1 MGKGK
6 ILLAEDEPKLAF
18 SLAMSLK
25 NSGFEVEWAADG
37 KVAQEL
43 MSKESFQMLI
53 LDIQLPYLNGV
64 ELCAM
69 FRKTNKQ
76 TPVLML
82 TALGELHDKML
93 AFDAGADD
101 YLVKPFHFEELFARI
116 QVFMKRTAIETS
128 PDTSIVV
135 ADLHINRNEKKAHRA
150 GKHIDL
156 TAREFALL
164 ELLALA
170 NGRIVSKV
178 EIAEKIWDVTFD
190 TGTNTIEVYISF
202 LRNKIDKPFDKKLI
216 HTKSGFGYFLKDVF

>member
-37 KVAQEL
+37 KIAQEL
-43 MSKESFQMLI
+43 ISKENFQMLI

-116 QVFMKRTAIETS
+116 QVFMKRTAIETT
-128 PDTSIVV
+128 PDDSIVV

-216 HTKSGFGYFLKDVF
+216 HTKSGFGYFLKDVS